1 MRLTGRDP
9 ASGRTLRVTVED
21 GRIGA
26 IQATDE
32 PAELWLAPGLVDL
45 QVNGFA
51 GHDVNAPDVD
61 EATVTALVRSLH
73 RAGVTTVVP
82 TVISAPEER
91 IVAALSAIARARAAD
106 PLVAHAIPYAH
117 LEGPF
122 LSVEDGP
129 RGAHDRRH
137 VRPADLGELRRWGD
151 LAGMVTVSPHDEAA
165 IDLIGQATRMGVR
178 CAIGH
183 THATPE
189 QITRAADAGA
199 TLSTHLGNATYA
211 LLPAAPQPPVEPAR
225 RRPAAR
231 RVHRGRA
238 PSAGRDVPRHAPRQ
252 GRRARAP
259 GVGRDVAGRP
269 AAGALPD
276 AGRGRGG
283 AVGDGPVVH
292 VGTPFLAGASRSLAD
307 GVATAIAMAD
317 LTLSTGLRLASAN
330 PGRFTGGRGV
340 LRTGAPADLITFAWR
355 PATARSTSVRWSPPA
370 GPCWT
375 RRSNG
380 GRDVATRWRGP
391 RPAEHVHV
399 DLSWRCCF
407 AA

>member
-9 ASGRTLRVTVED
+9 SSGRTLRVTVED

-61 EATVTALVRSLH
+61 EATVAALVRSLH

-91 IVAALSAIARARAAD
+91 IIAALSAIARARAAD

-137 VRPADLGELRRWGD
+137 VRPADVGELRRWGD

-211 LLPAAPQPPVEPAR
+211 LLPRHPNHLWNQLADDRLHAGFIADGHHLPAETFRAMLRAKGVERAHLVSDATSLAGLPPGRYRTPVGGEVELSET
-225 RRPAAR
+225 
-231 RVHRGRA
+231 GRL
-238 PSAGRDVPRHAPRQ
+238 S
-252 GRRARAP
+252 
-259 GVGRDVAGRP
+259 
-269 AAGALPD
+269 
-276 AGRGRGG
+276 
-283 AVGDGPVVH
+283 H

-330 PGRFTGGRGV
+330 PGRFVGGRGV

-355 PATARSTSVRWSPPA
+355 PGDRTLDVRTVVAA
-370 GPCWT
+370 GRAVWE
-375 RRSNG
+375 
-380 GRDVATRWRGP
+380 A
-391 RPAEHVHV
+391 
-399 DLSWRCCF
+399 
-407 AA
+407 